1 MKFNSDIPDRIGKF
15 LFFALSGLF
24 LWAFWSTVLKGIAM
38 GELEWFCCFTPG
50 LFTLMPLSAQ
60 YQSAPGELTAEG
72 VYVRHFLV
80 RRFYPWSRIIQAG
93 ILRRNTKGMPQEIIL
108 VKAGGAPRKPGEHDT
123 LFLLRNLFR
132 LIHIPDEPEFIDYV
146 TAHLGPLAYDQRGAE
161 RR

>member
-24 LWAFWSTVLKGIAM
+24 LCAFWGTVLQGIAM
-38 GELEWFCCFTPG
+38 GELEWFFCFAPAV
-50 LFTLMPLSAQ
+50 FTVMPFSAQ
-60 YQSAPGELTAEG
+60 YQSAPGELTEEG
-72 VYVRHFLV
+72 VYVRHFLI
-80 RRFYPWSRIIQAG
+80 RRFYPWSDIIQAG

-108 VKAGGAPRKPGEHDT
+108 VKPGGSPRKPGEHDT

-132 LIHIPDEPEFIDYV
+132 LIHIPDETEFIDFV
-146 TAHLGPLAYDQRGAE
+146 TAHLGPLAYDQRRAE

>member
-38 GELEWFCCFTPG
+38 GELEWFFCFAPG
-50 LFTLMPLSAQ
+50 LLSLMPLSAQ

-80 RRFYPWSRIIQAG
+80 RRFYPWSGIVQAG
-93 ILRRNTKGMPQEIIL
+93 ILRRKTKGMPYEIIL
-108 VKAGGAPRKPGEHDT
+108 VKPGGSPRKPGDLT
-123 LFLLRNLFR
+123 GLFFQRNLIR
-132 LIHIPDEPEFIDYV
+132 LIHIPDEPELIDYV
-146 TAHLGPLAYDQRGAE
+146 TAHLGPLAYDPRGAA

>member
-38 GELEWFCCFTPG
+38 GELEWFFCFVPG

-60 YQSAPGELTAEG
+60 YQSAPGELTEEG
-72 VYVRHFLV
+72 VYVRHFLI

-108 VKAGGAPRKPGEHDT
+108 VKSGGSPRKPGDLT
-123 LFLLRNLFR
+123 GLFLLRNLFR
-132 LIHIPDEPEFIDYV
+132 LIHIPDEPELIDYV
-146 TAHLGPLAYDQRGAE
+146 TAHLGPLAYDQRGAA

>member
-38 GELEWFCCFTPG
+38 GELEWFFCFTPG

-60 YQSAPGELTAEG
+60 YQSTPGELTEEG
-72 VYVRHFLV
+72 VYVRHFLI
-80 RRFYPWSRIIQAG
+80 RRFYPWSDIIQAG

-108 VKAGGAPRKPGEHDT
+108 VKSGGSPRKPGDLT
-123 LFLLRNLFR
+123 GLFLLRNLFR
-132 LIHIPDEPEFIDYV
+132 LIHIPDEPELIDFV